1 MDAPPPDSEAYHK
14 SASLDELTEQNIST
28 IVRLDDA
35 ATRNRSHADR
45 IAAGI
50 ASFCGSMPFVWLH
63 VIWFGGWILL
73 NSLPHFHHL
82 DPFPFTFLTLI
93 VSLEAI
99 FLSTFILISENH
111 SARQSER
118 RNHLDLQINL
128 LAEQENTKM
137 LKLLEQIAEKM
148 GLEVDDNP
156 SLKVLDQATHPEKLA
171 EQIEKA
177 ISRGTDQTT

>member
-1 MDAPPPDSEAYHK
+1 MSTPHEDAKAYHQ
-14 SASLDELTEQNIST
+14 SASLDELTERNIST

-35 ATRNRSHADR
+35 ATRNRSNADR
-45 IAAGI
+45 IAGGI
-50 ASFCGSMPFVWLH
+50 ARFCGSMPFVWLH
-63 VIWFGGWILL
+63 VVWFSSWVLI
-73 NSLPHFHHL
+73 NSLPRFPHF
-82 DPFPFTFLTLI
+82 DPYPFTFLTLV

-111 SARQSER
+111 SSRQSER

-137 LKLLEQIAEKM
+137 LNLLEQIAGKM
-148 GLEVDDNP
+148 GLSVDDNP
-156 SLKVLDQATHPEKLA
+156 SLKVLDQATNPEKLA

-177 ISRGTDQTT
+177 ISRGTEKI